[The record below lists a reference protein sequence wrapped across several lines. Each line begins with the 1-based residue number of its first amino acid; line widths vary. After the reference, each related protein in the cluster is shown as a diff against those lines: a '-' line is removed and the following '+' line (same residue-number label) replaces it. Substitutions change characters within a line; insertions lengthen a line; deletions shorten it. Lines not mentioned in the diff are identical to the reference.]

1 MSTEKILCLAAIVI
15 AGLLTL
21 LFVLDAAI
29 GIPFNKGSVVFDILA
44 TLGGAFIIWQGVE
57 TYREFR

>member
-1 MSTEKILCLAAIVI
+1 MTTEKFLCLGAVIV

-21 LFVLDAAI
+21 LFVLDAAVSF
-29 GIPFNKGSVVFDILA
+29 PFGRASLVFDILA
-44 TLGGAFIIWQGVE
+44 ACAGGFILWQGIE